1 MGRSR
6 TRNDENQK
14 CPLSGHFSDFP
25 SLFRDSAQPLLGTH
39 PCQGFDLA
47 EDHHEEGKV
56 LV

>member
-1 MGRSR
+1 MPSERAFLG
-6 TRNDENQK
+6 
-14 CPLSGHFSDFP
+14 FP
-25 SLFRDSAQPLLGTH
+25 RVFRDSAQPLLGTH